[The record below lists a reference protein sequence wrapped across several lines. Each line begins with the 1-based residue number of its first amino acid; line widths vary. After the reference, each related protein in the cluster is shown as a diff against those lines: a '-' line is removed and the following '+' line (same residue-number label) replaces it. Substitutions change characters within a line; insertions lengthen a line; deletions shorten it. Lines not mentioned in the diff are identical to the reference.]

1 MHRLTIR
8 RFAVALGLCI
18 ATVVATT
25 ATSVGTAYADVHA
38 QVYISSGNLT
48 FVDKPGVNN
57 INLTVRTAGGDVQF
71 DAQYTIS
78 PLFGCHYPVATDT
91 TKVNC
96 AGTITT
102 LFVYAGDGND
112 LIDVDLVGAYS
123 TLPDAI
129 MGEGGNDRLYGGPSF
144 TDIHGGPGS
153 DELYGRGGNDGL
165 LGDDGVVGAGAD
177 KMYGGS
183 GSDDVE
189 YSGYTTGVHISLDG
203 VIGDDGMPGEGDTIG
218 SDVERV
224 YGSRSDDVIIGNS
237 ADNNIQGCGGAD
249 QIYGLGGN
257 DYIDD
262 GDGSSCGAYG
272 PLVADTIDG
281 GTGVD
286 TATFDRHTAGV
297 VIDLDDSYGDD
308 GTPGEGDSVI
318 GIENVEGSGYND
330 VITGNAA
337 ANVIDGNYGNDWIVG
352 LGGSDSLYGGEGA
365 DHLYGGDGAD
375 VLDGGAGVDTCDLG
389 ADGLIATGC

>member
-25 ATSVGTAYADVHA
+25 ATSVGTAYADVLA

-78 PLFGCHYPVATDT
+78 PLFGCYYPVATDT

-112 LIDVDLVGAYS
+112 LVDVDLVGAYS

-165 LGDDGVVGAGAD
+165 LGDDGVVGASAD

-189 YSGYTTGVHISLDG
+189 YSVTRRVCTSLSMASLETTGCLAKATRSAPMWKGFTVAVPAMSSSAIA
-203 VIGDDGMPGEGDTIG
+203 PTTT
-218 SDVERV
+218 
-224 YGSRSDDVIIGNS
+224 SRAV
-237 ADNNIQGCGGAD
+237 GA
-249 QIYGLGGN
+249 L
-257 DYIDD
+257 
-262 GDGSSCGAYG
+262 
-272 PLVADTIDG
+272 T
-281 GTGVD
+281 
-286 TATFDRHTAGV
+286 
-297 VIDLDDSYGDD
+297 
-308 GTPGEGDSVI
+308 
-318 GIENVEGSGYND
+318 
-330 VITGNAA
+330 
-337 ANVIDGNYGNDWIVG
+337 
-352 LGGSDSLYGGEGA
+352 
-365 DHLYGGDGAD
+365 
-375 VLDGGAGVDTCDLG
+375 
-389 ADGLIATGC
+389 